1 MRCPKCNQEINP
13 HSERCPNCGTSA
25 RLAVPDGDTM
35 TRVRRQISIM
45 RRETEVSDVDL
56 SDASFSPV
64 LKFDKPVVSQPEEVI
79 EQNPADNFPDESFA
93 PVDIS
98 DMIDSQADQDSEKHH
113 RELSASI
120 RRIINNKEDDL
131 LAEYYFK
138 DGISDLERYR
148 LAQSYASLEKDK
160 REMDQKSAPSPEVTQ
175 SGHSG
180 DAVEMR
186 TASSVKEAES
196 IGSEDSKEMSEA
208 AKRLNN
214 FPEEEGLD
222 KVITSMWEKYDLA
235 VLKTKEFF
243 RVQIAGRVKK
253 LYDQFD
259 ARTSGFM
266 NGILNRGYYKKFGA
280 MKRKCA
286 DDDGEGYILRRRV
299 WSVTGV
305 LLVLLVCGFFAVK
318 MMMSN
323 EINGKWI
330 VSTDAGGEPN
340 IIMEFKPGGK
350 ASILVKS
357 DDGWHIHKQGKYKT
371 MRKNGHDLLTITYED
386 GDIKRLYYI
395 IDGNSGTFI
404 NVDTNVRVVYQLK

>member
-1 MRCPKCNQEINP
+1 
-13 HSERCPNCGTSA
+13 
-25 RLAVPDGDTM
+25 
-35 TRVRRQISIM
+35 
-45 RRETEVSDVDL
+45 
-56 SDASFSPV
+56 
-64 LKFDKPVVSQPEEVI
+64 
-79 EQNPADNFPDESFA
+79 
-93 PVDIS
+93 
-98 DMIDSQADQDSEKHH
+98 
-113 RELSASI
+113 
-120 RRIINNKEDDL
+120 
-131 LAEYYFK
+131 
-138 DGISDLERYR
+138 
-148 LAQSYASLEKDK
+148 
-160 REMDQKSAPSPEVTQ
+160 
-175 SGHSG
+175 
-180 DAVEMR
+180 
-186 TASSVKEAES
+186 
-196 IGSEDSKEMSEA
+196 
-208 AKRLNN
+208 
-214 FPEEEGLD
+214 
-222 KVITSMWEKYDLA
+222 
-235 VLKTKEFF
+235 
-243 RVQIAGRVKK
+243 
-253 LYDQFD
+253 
-259 ARTSGFM
+259 M
-266 NGILNRGYYKKFGA
+266 NGILNRVYYKKFGA